1 MVRSLSVDDA
11 ARAELESRA
20 RALCAGGD
28 FDGAATVAVRGYG
41 PEVLGFLIAVHRSEA
56 DASDAFSEVAEA
68 VWKGMATFAWESTLR
83 TWTYAIARNVTRAR
97 RRNAARKE
105 RRGPRAGDSALDRVA
120 QAVRTETLGFLR
132 TEKRT
137 RLQALRDGLPEEDR
151 MLLVLRVD
159 RQLAWNDLA
168 RILGDAQ
175 GREALDDGGIAR
187 EAARLRKRF
196 QLVKERLREMAKKEG
211 LIE

>member
-1 MVRSLSVDDA
+1 VDDA

-28 FDGAATVAVRGYG
+28 FDRAATVAVRGYG
-41 PEVLGFLIAVHRSEA
+41 PELLGFLIAVHRSEA
-56 DASDAFSEVAEA
+56 DASDVFSEVAEA
-68 VWKGMATFAWESTLR
+68 VWKGMPTFAWESTLR

-97 RRNAARKE
+97 RRDAARKE
-105 RRGPRAGDSALDRVA
+105 RRGARAGDSALDRVA

-151 MLLVLRVD
+151 MLLVLRSTGSS
-159 RQLAWNDLA
+159 RGTTSRASSGTRRGA
-168 RILGDAQ
+168 RGSTARGSR
-175 GREALDDGGIAR
+175 GRRRGCAR
-187 EAARLRKRF
+187 
-196 QLVKERLREMAKKEG
+196 G
-211 LIE
+211 SSS